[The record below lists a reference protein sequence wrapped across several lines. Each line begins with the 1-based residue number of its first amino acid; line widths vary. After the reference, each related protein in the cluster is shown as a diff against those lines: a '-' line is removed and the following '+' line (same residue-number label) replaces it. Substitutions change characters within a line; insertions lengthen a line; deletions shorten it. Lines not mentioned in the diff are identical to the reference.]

1 MVLEVIM
8 SFPLCLAKHAGSTV
22 SSEVAGWQPLAEWV
36 GPADLLV
43 DWSRVAVAPED
54 KGWLYLVIHSSPPDP
69 LTHQIQHFGVI
80 CLATYHS
87 ARASVLVGTLI
98 LRP

>member
-1 MVLEVIM
+1 M
-8 SFPLCLAKHAGSTV
+8 

-54 KGWLYLVIHSSPPDP
+54 KGWLYLVIHSSPQTPFHIRSNT
-69 LTHQIQHFGVI
+69 LV
-80 CLATYHS
+80 LS
-87 ARASVLVGTLI
+87 AWPPIIPPGQASWLEL
-98 LRP
+98 